1 VKAASGSTAAYRR
14 TVYRGG
20 SGMWSWM
27 LHRGSGLAVLGF
39 LLLHVVDTSLVMFG
53 PAAYNRMAAFYE
65 SALFRPLEVLLMFL
79 VIFHA
84 FNGLR
89 VIVVD
94 LWPRASR
101 VQAQLS
107 RLVWAVTLVL
117 FLPSAWIMLRPLFS

>member
-1 VKAASGSTAAYRR
+1 MEPPIDPPAYRR
-14 TVYRGG
+14 TFYKGG

-39 LLLHVVDTSLVMFG
+39 LFLHILDTSLVMFG
-53 PAAYNRMAAFYE
+53 PDAYNRMARIYE

-94 LWPRASR
+94 LWTRGAR
-101 VQAQLS
+101 YQAQLS
-107 RLVWAVTLVL
+107 TAVWVVTLAL
-117 FLPSAWIMLRPLFS
+117 FLPSAFIMLRPIFE